1 MKTFLKFSMIFL
13 VALSMLTSCNSSS
26 QKNKN
31 EENESTRKIE
41 VEKDVDTERIE
52 QIKKVKYFLNNPS
65 VTDENGINY
74 DLEVK
79 TNEIKRK
86 KIYESEKI
94 HYVSRYD
101 SIYIIVSSHQ
111 IQEEFQLISNGDIKD
126 VIKIKGYYFE
136 SKRSDRNGYGDYCS
150 DNFTFYPELNTEET
164 KKNRIS
170 DFTGVNCGMGSEINS
185 RVKNERIKAVQ
196 SSGILVSNNY

>member
-1 MKTFLKFSMIFL
+1 MKTFLKSSMILLL
-13 VALSMLTSCNSSS
+13 VLSMLTSCNSSN

-31 EENESTRKIE
+31 ESTRKVK

-65 VTDENGINY
+65 VAGENGINY

-79 TNEIKRK
+79 TNEIERK

-101 SIYIIVSSHQ
+101 SIYIIVSSYQ

-150 DNFTFYPELNTEET
+150 DSFIFYPELNTNET